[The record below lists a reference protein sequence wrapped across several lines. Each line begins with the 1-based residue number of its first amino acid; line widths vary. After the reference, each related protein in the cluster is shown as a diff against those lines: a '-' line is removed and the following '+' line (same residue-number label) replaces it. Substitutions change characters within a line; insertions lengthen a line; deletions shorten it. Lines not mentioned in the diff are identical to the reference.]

1 MKMNSKTFQL
11 PDKPEEQY
19 RFFKGRV
26 VLCILS
32 YQTKKTESRTKR
44 FLFFFVL
51 DFGLN
56 QQLEN
61 WCFRFRYEA
70 EARIRQLWHDF
81 LENIFDIGSES
92 KAISTQCV

>member
-32 YQTKKTESRTKR
+32 YQTKKTELRTKR
-44 FLFFFVL
+44 FLFFF
-51 DFGLN
+51 
-56 QQLEN
+56 
-61 WCFRFRYEA
+61 W
-70 EARIRQLWHDF
+70 
-81 LENIFDIGSES
+81 
-92 KAISTQCV
+92 ISG

>member
-32 YQTKKTESRTKR
+32 YQTKKTELRTKR
-44 FLFFFVL
+44 FIFFCS
-51 DFGLN
+51 G
-56 QQLEN
+56 
-61 WCFRFRYEA
+61 FRVKPA
-70 EARIRQLWHDF
+70 ARKLVF
-81 LENIFDIGSES
+81 PVS
-92 KAISTQCV
+92 V